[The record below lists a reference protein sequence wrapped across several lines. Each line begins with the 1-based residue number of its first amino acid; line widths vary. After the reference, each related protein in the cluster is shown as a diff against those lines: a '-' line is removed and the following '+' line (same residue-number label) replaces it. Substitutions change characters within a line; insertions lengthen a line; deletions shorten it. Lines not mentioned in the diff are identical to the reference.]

1 MGSEQ
6 TVSLF
11 VSNAH
16 ILYTRFELNSF
27 SYKIRHKSCFE
38 SNTVEKTLYLSLEP
52 ITVGLW
58 PWAVLKTHSTV
69 FLNTDL
75 LSGK

>member
-27 SYKIRHKSCFE
+27 NYKIRHKNCFE
-38 SNTVEKTLYLSLEP
+38 SNTIEEKNEHF
-52 ITVGLW
+52 I
-58 PWAVLKTHSTV
+58 
-69 FLNTDL
+69 
-75 LSGK
+75 

>member
-1 MGSEQ
+1 MLLVMSQNNVNCKQSTKSPTIMGSEQ

-27 SYKIRHKSCFE
+27 NYKIRHKNCFE
-38 SNTVEKTLYLSLEP
+38 SNTIEEKNEHF
-52 ITVGLW
+52 I
-58 PWAVLKTHSTV
+58 
-69 FLNTDL
+69 
-75 LSGK
+75 